1 MPISSREKT
10 RGIVWSSETTYFEDY
25 DKAFQSSVFWRA
37 TLLKNTFNSDISDPR
52 KLERKA
58 KEKVP
63 ITNIFRQTKRTS
75 FLFSVSY
82 NMRTSN
88 RNSFNSND
96 FISTCF
102 CCRVRGLGKQDHVR
116 FNCTIHKWQY
126 GWEYVS

>member
-1 MPISSREKT
+1 LPISSREKT

-37 TLLKNTFNSDISDPR
+37 TMLKNTFNSDISDPR

-63 ITNIFRQTKRTS
+63 ITNTNISRQTKRMS

-82 NMRTSN
+82 NMRTFGSN
-88 RNSFNSND
+88 SNSFKCYCPMTLSA
-96 FISTCF
+96 
-102 CCRVRGLGKQDHVR
+102 L
-116 FNCTIHKWQY
+116 
-126 GWEYVS
+126 VSVVGCGV